1 MRSDDDCLVSFPWYD
16 TYGEFK
22 YWADAILKC
31 DEPRVFW
38 DADQSWELEA
48 WKFQDHFYFRCGD
61 PDDQSEEPR
70 CYRFPKMALRA
81 YVEQLNKDCV
91 ATLQQLSNEVGIDFF
106 EIDKSLKLLDAKVL
120 QSGSDYEP
128 KGQDQPTKAHPWWRL
143 WK

>member
-1 MRSDDDCLVSFPWYD
+1 
-16 TYGEFK
+16 
-22 YWADAILKC
+22 
-31 DEPRVFW
+31 
-38 DADQSWELEA
+38 
-48 WKFQDHFYFRCGD
+48 
-61 PDDQSEEPR
+61 
-70 CYRFPKMALRA
+70 MALRA